1 MKHNYNFV
9 FYHGIKYGSV
19 RPFHSPT
26 YITMHKVWGTIDIL
40 FLFSERKKREGE
52 KKKERERERRERVCV
67 WGRACERARASED
80 LTEDDKMS

>member
-1 MKHNYNFV
+1 MKHNYNSV

-19 RPFHSPT
+19 QPFHSPT

-40 FLFSERKKREGE
+40 FLFSERKKR
-52 KKKERERERRERVCV
+52 ERERERRERVCV